1 MGFWAEIRR
10 RTLDDGALWV
20 AVQNGYRRYRI
31 LRLGFAAYR
40 NLASELTSV
49 RDERDRI
56 LRSLET
62 LRTGK
67 APLPPGLRGRQLC
80 FLHIGKTAGTSVQHA
95 LFETMQGTAILHESL
110 QSFDTVTAAEVAIN
124 DLVIGHFGYQHVAK
138 LRGDRYLMTFLRDP
152 VERVI
157 SNYHFLRSGS
167 PVSGYSQRAIGA
179 AKALTL
185 SEFLRCDEPG
195 VRMVTE
201 NFQAKALAFDIR
213 PEHQHT
219 IVDLHR
225 QAAHNLATFDF
236 VGIVEYFSESIL
248 ALSDAIGREVPLK
261 RMNATS
267 ERSSAA
273 TVSSDD
279 LDDSAAERCGHC
291 TLCRCK
297 NQIRADD
304 PADAALVRH
313 RDGECRDSGSRL
325 AASSPRYPPT
335 SCPRNAGVR
344 ARRRR

>member
-1 MGFWAEIRR
+1 M
-10 RTLDDGALWV
+10 
-20 AVQNGYRRYRI
+20 
-31 LRLGFAAYR
+31 
-40 NLASELTSV
+40 

-167 PVSGYSQRAIGA
+167 PVSGYSQRATGA

-236 VGIVEYFSESIL
+236 VGIVEYFSESLL

-261 RMNATS
+261 RMNAAS

-279 LDDSAAERCGHC
+279 LDLIRRLNAVDIALYAAARTRFEQTILP
-291 TLCRCK
+291 TLRSCDTATA
-297 NQIRADD
+297 RAGT
-304 PADAALVRH
+304 ADRGWPRHRPDILRPLVR
-313 RDGECRDSGSRL
+313 
-325 AASSPRYPPT
+325 AMPA
-335 SCPRNAGVR
+335 
-344 ARRRR
+344 